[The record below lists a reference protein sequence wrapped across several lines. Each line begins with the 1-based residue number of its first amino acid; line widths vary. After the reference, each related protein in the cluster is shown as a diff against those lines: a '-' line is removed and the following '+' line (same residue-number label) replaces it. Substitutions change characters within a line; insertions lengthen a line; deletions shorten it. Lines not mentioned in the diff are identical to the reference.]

1 MLNHACKAILQ
12 SCLITNPAL
21 YLCRCVMSNSNHY
34 INWPSSHMFLKASSL
49 ILQTFCDSR
58 DHCYSWCC
66 CCSNVGKSL
75 QCCYCYGSK
84 FGRHS
89 NWAKVHTVNLL
100 VAKAVPDCLPRS
112 QVSVRSLHRSSLD
125 SSSMLVTVTPLSP
138 IESNSALRQW
148 STLFCFTIQLRHTFD
163 MNNQLHNSGV
173 GF

>member
-1 MLNHACKAILQ
+1 MLNHACKPIWQ

-21 YLCRCVMSNSNHY
+21 YQLAIQPYVPQSIITY
-34 INWPSSHMFLKASSL
+34 PWAY
-49 ILQTFCDSR
+49 CDSR

-100 VAKAVPDCLPRS
+100 VAKAIPDCLPRS

-125 SSSMLVTVTPLSP
+125 SSSMLVTVTPLSS

-148 STLFCFTIQLRHTFD
+148 STLFCFRIQLRHTFD